1 MYDFCIMGFLYNIV
15 FLIFDRLIINDYVL
29 FLIFKNMSVLNLKYI
44 MIILGYLGFVYL
56 LFVGKCGSIL
66 YFFYKNRIYL
76 D

>member
-1 MYDFCIMGFLYNIV
+1 
-15 FLIFDRLIINDYVL
+15 
-29 FLIFKNMSVLNLKYI
+29 MSVLNLKYI